1 MSAGIATWLAGFDV
15 HRSESVSVFQ
25 RSLLATVRATGTQ
38 KARAGRRPFRQRSV
52 ADLCGLTVVG
62 LDGLAGSRERSEG
75 QSRKPLWLAPLY
87 GSAAEQPVWKAP
99 ALHVTPRTSHLL
111 GAIDA
116 VNVVPPGELAHI
128 ALQVLP
134 DGLIMG
140 GTGYSIWCDSP
151 CVHTTAEYPKNEAQK
166 GKFVYLGT
174 I

>member
-1 MSAGIATWLAGFDV
+1 MWN
-15 HRSESVSVFQ
+15 
-25 RSLLATVRATGTQ
+25 
-38 KARAGRRPFRQRSV
+38 
-52 ADLCGLTVVG
+52 
-62 LDGLAGSRERSEG
+62 
-75 QSRKPLWLAPLY
+75 
-87 GSAAEQPVWKAP
+87 AP

-140 GTGYSIWCDSP
+140 GTECSIWCDSP
-151 CVHTTAEYPKNEAQK
+151 CVHTTTEYLKNEDQK
-166 GKFVYLGT
+166 GKSAYLGT